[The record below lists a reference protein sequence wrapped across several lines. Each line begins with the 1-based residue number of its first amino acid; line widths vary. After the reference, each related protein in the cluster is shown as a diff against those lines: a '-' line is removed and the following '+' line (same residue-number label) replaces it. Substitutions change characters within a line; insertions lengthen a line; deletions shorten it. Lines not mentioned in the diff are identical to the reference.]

1 MFINLFTYLGDTSN
15 RNTFQTVIATNGRH
29 SFTIFNYGTLM
40 WSYTVSAENHA
51 LAGFNSG
58 ENGVYYQ
65 LNGSLTSNILKI
77 SNGSNVDVTG
87 KYIFRIDE
95 SSIESGGCIEDGLLT
110 VSPVAVFFFGNQQI
124 EVSGPC
130 FEFNDSVKLIY
141 GDNAAQSVQCEV
153 YDFRKSLC
161 PVPILQIVGRIP
173 IKLVIN
179 NNFTF
184 TGFVISKEIN
194 ENNEIVGLEPMYAIE
209 DIDDTTTRIEW
220 PGVMIFNFCF
230 ITL

>member
-1 MFINLFTYLGDTSN
+1 MFINLFSYLGDTSN

-40 WSYTVSAENHA
+40 WSYTSSAINHA

-95 SSIESGGCIEDGLLT
+95 SSIESGSCIEDGLLT

-130 FEFNDSVKLIY
+130 FEFNDSVKLTY
-141 GDNAAQSVQCEV
+141 GNNAAQSVQCDV
-153 YDFRKSLC
+153 YDFRKVYVQY
-161 PVPILQIVGRIP
+161 PYF
-173 IKLVIN
+173 KLWAVYQLN
-179 NNFTF
+179 W
-184 TGFVISKEIN
+184 
-194 ENNEIVGLEPMYAIE
+194 L
-209 DIDDTTTRIEW
+209 
-220 PGVMIFNFCF
+220 
-230 ITL
+230 

>member
-1 MFINLFTYLGDTSN
+1 M
-15 RNTFQTVIATNGRH
+15 IATNGRH
-29 SFTIFNYGTLM
+29 SFTIFNYGALM

-58 ENGVYYQ
+58 ENGVYFQ

-124 EVSGPC
+124 EV
-130 FEFNDSVKLIY
+130 
-141 GDNAAQSVQCEV
+141 
-153 YDFRKSLC
+153 
-161 PVPILQIVGRIP
+161 
-173 IKLVIN
+173 
-179 NNFTF
+179 
-184 TGFVISKEIN
+184 
-194 ENNEIVGLEPMYAIE
+194 
-209 DIDDTTTRIEW
+209 
-220 PGVMIFNFCF
+220 
-230 ITL
+230 

>member
-1 MFINLFTYLGDTSN
+1 
-15 RNTFQTVIATNGRH
+15 
-29 SFTIFNYGTLM
+29 M
-40 WSYTVSAENHA
+40 WSITNSAGNHA

-77 SNGSNVDVTG
+77 SNGSNVEITG
-87 KYIFRIDE
+87 KYIYRIDE
-95 SSIESGGCIEDGLLT
+95 SSIESGGCNEEGLLT

-141 GDNAAQSVQCEV
+141 GDNVAQSVQCEV
-153 YDFRKSLC
+153 NDLRKSLC
-161 PVPILQIVGRIP
+161 SVPILQIVGRIP
-173 IKLVIN
+173 IKMVIN

-209 DIDDTTTRIEW
+209 EIEDKTIRIEW
-220 PGVMIFNFCF
+220 LGVMFINNFLNNT
-230 ITL
+230 I

>member
-1 MFINLFTYLGDTSN
+1 MGNFESDLENIFKTGYQLLFLFINLFTYLGDRSK

-40 WSYTVSAENHA
+40 WSYTASAVNHA

-58 ENGVYYQ
+58 ENGVYFQ

-95 SSIESGGCIEDGLLT
+95 SSIESGSCIEDGLLT

-130 FEFNDSVKLIY
+130 FEFNDSVKLTY
-141 GDNAAQSVQCEV
+141 GNNAAQSVQCDV
-153 YDFRKSLC
+153 YDFRKVYVQY
-161 PVPILQIVGRIP
+161 PYF
-173 IKLVIN
+173 KLWAVYQLN
-179 NNFTF
+179 W
-184 TGFVISKEIN
+184 
-194 ENNEIVGLEPMYAIE
+194 L
-209 DIDDTTTRIEW
+209 
-220 PGVMIFNFCF
+220 
-230 ITL
+230 

>member
-1 MFINLFTYLGDTSN
+1 M
-15 RNTFQTVIATNGRH
+15 IATNGRH

-40 WSYTVSAENHA
+40 WSITDSAENHA

-58 ENGVYYQ
+58 ENGVYFQ

-77 SNGSNVDVTG
+77 SNGSNVEVTG
-87 KYIFRIDE
+87 KYIYRIDE
-95 SSIESGGCIEDGLLT
+95 SSIESGGCNEEGLLT

-130 FEFNDSVKLIY
+130 FEFNDSVRLIY

-161 PVPILQIVGRIP
+161 PVPILQIVGRVP
-173 IKLVIN
+173 IKMVIN

-209 DIDDTTTRIEW
+209 EIEDKNIRIEW
-220 PGVMIFNFCF
+220 QGVNVN
-230 ITL
+230 